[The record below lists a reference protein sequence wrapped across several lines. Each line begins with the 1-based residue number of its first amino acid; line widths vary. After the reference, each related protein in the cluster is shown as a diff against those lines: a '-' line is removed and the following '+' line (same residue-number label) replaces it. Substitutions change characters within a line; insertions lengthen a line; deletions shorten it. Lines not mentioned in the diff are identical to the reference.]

1 MDSNQNSNQKSNQ
14 LPGFFPR
21 RAGEGMSVPN
31 KQSDK
36 HIKSE
41 SRKHRTVNRYGLI
54 AKSKTMLDA
63 ILASSGDRNFTR
75 EMQSVKRDAE

>member
-1 MDSNQNSNQKSNQ
+1 MDNSQNSNP

-31 KQSDK
+31 KQSDR

-41 SRKHRTVNRYGLI
+41 SRKHRTINRYGLV

-63 ILASSGDRNFTR
+63 IVASSGDKNFVR
-75 EMQSVKRDAE
+75 QMQNVKRDE

>member
-1 MDSNQNSNQKSNQ
+1 MDSNQNGNQ

-21 RAGEGMSVPN
+21 RSGEGMSVPN
-31 KQSDK
+31 KSSDR
-36 HIKSE
+36 HIKSA
-41 SRKHRTVNRYGLI
+41 SRKHRTINRYGLL